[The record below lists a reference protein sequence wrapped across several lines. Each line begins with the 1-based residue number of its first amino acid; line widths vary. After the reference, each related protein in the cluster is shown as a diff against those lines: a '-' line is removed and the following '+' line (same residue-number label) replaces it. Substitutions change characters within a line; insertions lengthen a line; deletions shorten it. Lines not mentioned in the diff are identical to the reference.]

1 MKRYRL
7 TVAYDG
13 TAYHGWQEQA
23 NSITIESVL
32 NETLSAVLK
41 EEIHVIGASRTDA
54 GVHAYGNVAVFDSD
68 TRIPG
73 EKIAY
78 AVNPYLPS
86 DIRIMRSEEVPADFH
101 PRFTDSVKTYEYHI
115 YQGRIMP
122 PTRRL
127 YAHQVP
133 VPLNLETMAEAC
145 RYIIGTHD
153 FNCFCAAKAQVNSTV
168 RTVLDVQVKA
178 GKSGAEEEIVIVVKG
193 EGFLYNMVRIIVG
206 TLLKVGVG
214 AYPPE
219 HVKEIIGSKDRRE
232 AGETVP
238 AKGLFLREIRYR
250 ENNELNKIK

>member
-168 RTVLDVQVKA
+168 RTVLDVQVQA